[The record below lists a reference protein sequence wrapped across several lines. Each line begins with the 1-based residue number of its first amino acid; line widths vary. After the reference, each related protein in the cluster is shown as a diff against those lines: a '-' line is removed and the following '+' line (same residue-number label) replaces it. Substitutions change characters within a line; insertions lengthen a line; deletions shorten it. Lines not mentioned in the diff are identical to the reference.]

1 MRKLIIAGMAVAMLA
16 IPAVASADVPR
27 YQTQDATFT
36 VTTPSGAGGLWTTK
50 YKVTNNPCDDTFT
63 GKGVV
68 NGLDYDG
75 EKTFNEDV
83 KGTFNSD
90 GTVSLTASRDP
101 LYVSS
106 WSLTNAPMDGS
117 TETQA
122 TTNPT
127 VGWTVKMKVTAPEFG
142 NKSTYKNH
150 GQYVKAMGGGDDAA
164 HSCIGM
170 PLNSTQGK

>member
-1 MRKLIIAGMAVAMLA
+1 MLLA
-16 IPAVASADVPR
+16 IRQQTVSIPPTRRTTHPPYTRTSNAEAHHHRHGRRHACRSAVASADVPR

-36 VTTPSGAGGLWTTK
+36 VTTPSGAGGLWTTD

-75 EKTFNEDV
+75 EKTFDEDV

-101 LYVSS
+101 HVSS
-106 WSLTNAPMDGS
+106 WSLS
-117 TETQA
+117 
-122 TTNPT
+122 PT
-127 VGWTVKMKVTAPEFG
+127 LRWTVPRRHRPRRTRRWVG
-142 NKSTYKNH
+142 RSR
-150 GQYVKAMGGGDDAA
+150 
-164 HSCIGM
+164 
-170 PLNSTQGK
+170 